1 LARRP
6 RRSATA
12 GAKPGIIRGQ
22 RKTPMRTGTVETATM
37 SGAAARPHKAPA
49 RARDYLA
56 IARLDHSTKHIF
68 IVPGIILAYLLR
80 GVHTETPITAIGL
93 GLITA
98 LCVASANY
106 VINEWLDRDYDKFHP
121 RKSQRSSVQRELRG
135 EIVLLEWTI
144 LLAVALRCA
153 LLDSRTMFAVAILFA
168 WQGIIYNAAPFRTK
182 NKPYL
187 DVISES
193 INNPLRLVIGWVMI
207 DPTTLPPGSL
217 ILMYWSGGAFLMA
230 AKRLSEYREIV
241 QSHGKD
247 LLRQYRASF
256 AGYSETSLT
265 ISCFVYALFAVFFLA
280 VFLIKYRIEYLLTV
294 PVIIALFAH
303 YMAIAIQPG
312 TSAQKPER
320 LFREP
325 GLVALVL
332 LLAATFLLTTFI
344 DIPMLGSLAV
354 QQYIGIQ

>member
-1 LARRP
+1 M
-6 RRSATA
+6 
-12 GAKPGIIRGQ
+12 KGIEASHPVAVRE
-22 RKTPMRTGTVETATM
+22 PA
-37 SGAAARPHKAPA
+37 KAPA
-49 RARDYLA
+49 RLRDYLA
-56 IARLDHSTKHIF
+56 IARLDHSTKHVF

-80 GVHTETPITAIGL
+80 GVHTDTPIASICF

-98 LCVASANY
+98 VCVASANY
-106 VINEWLDRDYDKFHP
+106 VINEWLDRDFDKFHP
-121 RKSQRSSVQRELRG
+121 RKSQRSSVRRELRG
-135 EIVLLEWTI
+135 EIVLLEWTL

-153 LLDSRTMFAVAILFA
+153 LSDSRTMFAVAILFA
-168 WQGIIYNAAPFRTK
+168 WQGIVYNAAPFRTK
-182 NKPYL
+182 NKAYL

-217 ILMYWSGGAFLMA
+217 IAMYWAGGAFLMA

-247 LLRQYRASF
+247 VLTRYRASF

-265 ISCFVYALFAVFFLA
+265 LSCFVYALFAVFFLA

-294 PVIIALFAH
+294 PIVIALFAQ
-303 YMAIAIQPG
+303 YLLIAIKPG

-320 LFREP
+320 LFRETR
-325 GLVALVL
+325 LVALVL
-332 LLAATFLLTTFI
+332 LLTATFLLTTFV
-344 DIPMLGSLAV
+344 DIPLLGHLAV
-354 QQYIGIQ
+354 QQYIRIQ